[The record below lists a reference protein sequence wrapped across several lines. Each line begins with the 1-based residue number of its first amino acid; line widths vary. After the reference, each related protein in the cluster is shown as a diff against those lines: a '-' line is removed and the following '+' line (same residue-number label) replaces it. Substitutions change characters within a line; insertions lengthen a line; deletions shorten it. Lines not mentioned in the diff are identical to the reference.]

1 MTGSAASSRKWYPC
15 RQWQKEQVWLFFK
28 PISAHENGGK
38 NGWDKIDASL
48 APCRMQMRDV
58 LQLLSIVA
66 AEEIA
71 IAKKSSTVRLW
82 FLKAANWILLMEAEL
97 GNGKRQTVSSRSL
110 AHQSNNFADEGTV
123 QPSPP
128 AVKPQPTGGALFRF
142 FNLSCTRSRSFVAQG
157 PLAHEQKIGPVV
169 SSGSWVLFFFC

>member
-1 MTGSAASSRKWYPC
+1 MGDRVSRFVKEMVSMSSVAERTGFA
-15 RQWQKEQVWLFFK
+15 FFK
-28 PISAHENGGK
+28 PISAHENGEK

-82 FLKAANWILLMEAEL
+82 FLKAANWFLLMEAEL

-110 AHQSNNFADEGTV
+110 AHHSNNFADEGTV

-128 AVKPQPTGGALFRF
+128 AVKPQEEHFSDFL
-142 FNLSCTRSRSFVAQG
+142 
-157 PLAHEQKIGPVV
+157 I
-169 SSGSWVLFFFC
+169 

>member
-1 MTGSAASSRKWYPC
+1 
-15 RQWQKEQVWLFFK
+15 
-28 PISAHENGGK
+28 
-38 NGWDKIDASL
+38 
-48 APCRMQMRDV
+48 MRDV

-82 FLKAANWILLMEAEL
+82 FLKAANWFLLMEAEL

-110 AHQSNNFADEGTV
+110 AHHSNNFADEGTV

-128 AVKPQPTGGALFRF
+128 AVKPQEEHFSDFL
-142 FNLSCTRSRSFVAQG
+142 
-157 PLAHEQKIGPVV
+157 I
-169 SSGSWVLFFFC
+169 